1 MSSAFMAQLPF
12 IGSSS
17 TLGWQRDDVAQ
28 SYMEHVLHRARV
40 LLPRRG
46 WRVGLI
52 KEFYPRGATL
62 LGLNVNAGS
71 EVCIRFRVPGKKN
84 EFLPFHEVLC
94 TALHEFTHCVHSRHD
109 RSFWNLYYD
118 LVKECEALEIT
129 MIQQGRRLYPEIYS
143 APRSC
148 SGTGSQH
155 SDSGH
160 EGRTAATASSARGGG
175 RRLGNGG
182 ARGGSRGRGG
192 RVSTGSRNVTQTIT
206 KTARAASSCSSSPTS
221 NAAFPGEGRR
231 LGVGGLRQYD
241 APVDFTPTRDV
252 LRRILA
258 DAVERRL
265 VRKPPSAATVP
276 LGSEPLAL
284 SVDSGTSPQED
295 EEQCEVDDDGVPGCV
310 PHSLSGHEDGG
321 GWNCPRCGFRNDDNV
336 IGSCAF
342 CADCNEGDEVNEGEA
357 TWIKRPR
364 FDNEHSLLETP
375 TIVVSSA
382 TASNTMPVQQPK
394 QQQLECTAEE
404 HYIVVSD
411 EDDS

>member
-1 MSSAFMAQLPF
+1 MSSAFLAQLPF
-12 IGSSS
+12 VGSSS
-17 TLGWQRDDVAQ
+17 TLGWQHDDVAR

-46 WRVGLI
+46 WRIGLI

-109 RSFWNLYYD
+109 RAFWNLYYD

-129 MIQQGRRLYPEIYS
+129 MIQQGMRLYPAIS
-143 APRSC
+143 STPMSCTGTASQQSRS
-148 SGTGSQH
+148 GR
-155 SDSGH
+155 

-182 ARGGSRGRGG
+182 ARGGGRGAG
-192 RVSTGSRNVTQTIT
+192 GGMSTGSRHVAQTVI
-206 KTARAASSCSSSPTS
+206 KAGRAVSSSSSSPPS
-221 NAAFPGEGRR
+221 SAAFPGEGRR
-231 LGVGGLRQYD
+231 LGGGGFRQYD
-241 APVDFTPTRDV
+241 APIGFTPTRDA

-258 DAVERRL
+258 GAAERRL
-265 VRKPPSAATVP
+265 ARTPPLAATVT
-276 LGSEPLAL
+276 LGSHPLAL
-284 SVDSGTSPQED
+284 SLHNTTFPQRD
-295 EEQCEVDDDGVPGCV
+295 EGQSEVDDDDAPDCV

-336 IGSCAF
+336 VGSCAF
-342 CADCNEGDEVNEGEA
+342 CADCDDEDEGEA
-357 TWIKRPR
+357 TWRKRPR
-364 FDNEHSLLETP
+364 LDSDHSPLETP
-375 TIVVSSA
+375 TIVVSLA
-382 TASNTMPVQQPK
+382 TASKTAPTQQLQ